1 MSIVCSTDEP
11 LNVVI
16 EDFIKDGH
24 KYYGK
29 VLNGHGNLYVQSCIM
44 EKTHM
49 DENDILL
56 RFKNNKDNRGCK
68 EFYKLLN
75 KIETDVC
82 NIFKE
87 SELNT
92 SGKEYI
98 SIKKNMFRTCIL
110 PSKVL
115 GEAPMMVANFP
126 LIDEVEIYDKRGN
139 PIDEQK
145 LDKCNEV
152 VVILKCGSIEL
163 CDNNLRLN
171 WEVQQIA
178 GIKRKKKTKVDK
190 TFKIRK
196 DN

>member
-1 MSIVCSTDEP
+1 MSIVCSTDES
-11 LNVVI
+11 LNVNI
-16 EDFIKDGH
+16 EDFVQDGP

-49 DENDILL
+49 DEHDILL

-68 EFYKLLN
+68 QFYKLIN
-75 KIETDVC
+75 KIETDIC

-87 SELNT
+87 SELNI

-126 LIDEVEIYDKRGN
+126 FTDEVEIYDKRGN

-145 LDKCNEV
+145 LEKCNEV
-152 VVILKCGSIEL
+152 VVILKCGSIEI

-178 GIKRKKKTKVDK
+178 GIKRKKKIKVDK